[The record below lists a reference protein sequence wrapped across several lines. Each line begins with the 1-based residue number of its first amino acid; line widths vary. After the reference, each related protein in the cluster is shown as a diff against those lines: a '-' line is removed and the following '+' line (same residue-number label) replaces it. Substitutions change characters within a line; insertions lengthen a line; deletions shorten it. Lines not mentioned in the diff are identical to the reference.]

1 MRCWQKRLFNHQSSI
16 GNDELLMRETTMS
29 VLVWI
34 EQKHDVAVT
43 SCWEVVGKGRELADA
58 LGTPLVA
65 LILGAQND
73 ATVQAAQTFGVDQ
86 VLVATDP
93 ALADYR
99 LRAYAAGLKAAIA
112 QSEATILLTSATN
125 RGREL
130 AAAVACELAAGLAPD
145 AVDLTVED
153 GLLVAVRS
161 IYSGN
166 ILTDVTFRSSLQVAS
181 VRPRSFPVPEA
192 GAAAGE
198 VVALDLAL
206 DESHLGE
213 RVTATQSTDSG
224 EVSLTDAGIIVS
236 GGRGVAADPEKG
248 FALVADLA
256 KTLGAAMGASRA
268 AVDAGYIPYKHQVGQ
283 TGKTVRPDLYIAA
296 GISGAIQHLAGMGG
310 SKVIVAINKDKDAPI
325 FGRASYGIVGD
336 LFEVLPALT
345 EEFKKRLG

>member
-1 MRCWQKRLFNHQSSI
+1 M
-16 GNDELLMRETTMS
+16 MS

-34 EQKHDVAVT
+34 EQKNDVAVA

-58 LGTPLVA
+58 LGASLVA
-65 LILGAQND
+65 VVLGAETT
-73 ATVQAAQTFGVDQ
+73 ATVQAAQTFGVEQ
-86 VLVATDP
+86 IFSATEP
-93 ALADYR
+93 ALANYR
-99 LRAYAAGLKAAIA
+99 LGAYAAALKAALA
-112 QSEATILLTSATN
+112 QSGATILLTSATI

-130 AAAVACELAAGLAPD
+130 AAAVACELEAGLAPD
-145 AVDLTVED
+145 AVDLKIEEGT
-153 GLLVAVRS
+153 LVAVRS

-166 ILTDVTFRSSLQVAS
+166 ILTDVTFASGLQVAS
-181 VRPRSFPVPEA
+181 VRPRSFPMPEA
-192 GAAAGE
+192 GVAGGE
-198 VVALDLAL
+198 VVTLDLAL
-206 DESHLGE
+206 DESSLGE
-213 RVTATQSTDSG
+213 TVTATQSTDSG
-224 EVSLTDAGIIVS
+224 EVSLTDASIIVS

-325 FGRASYGIVGD
+325 FGRANYGIVGD
-336 LFEVLPALT
+336 LFEVLPALN
-345 EEFKKRLG
+345 EEFQKRLG